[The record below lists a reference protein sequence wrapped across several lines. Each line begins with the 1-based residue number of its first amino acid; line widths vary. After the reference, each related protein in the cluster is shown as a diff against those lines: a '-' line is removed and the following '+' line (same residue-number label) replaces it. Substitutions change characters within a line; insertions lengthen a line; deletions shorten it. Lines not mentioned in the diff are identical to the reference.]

1 MAGIPTTS
9 KPVLNHQG
17 PPCHGLC
24 ECGCCP
30 GKKSTAGFDRN
41 EGQDCANCFACTRIR
56 CQIWSHYVDTPTPSP
71 EPVLDGEEIEL
82 ASDNSSLSSVELVSP
97 QPICASKG
105 CFECNCCILKICD
118 VCPDCSCANFD
129 LLPSLDEIDD
139 MLEAPQS
146 IEDQEMVNL
155 IEESCAEDEDYANE
169 AFECLPD
176 MLRDIEMDNLGWA
189 VPQFPSNESD
199 IDDVEISP
207 TFFHNDMENTI
218 TLCGNDPK

>member
-9 KPVLNHQG
+9 KPVLNYMG

-24 ECGCCP
+24 ECSCCK
-30 GKKSTAGFDRN
+30 GKNNRN
-41 EGQDCANCFACTRIR
+41 ESKDCANCFACTKIR
-56 CQIWSHYVDTPTPSP
+56 CLIWPHLIDTPVATPSP
-71 EPVLDGEEIEL
+71 QTDLDGEEIEL

-97 QPICASKG
+97 KPICASKG
-105 CFECNCCILKICD
+105 CFECNCCILKICEE
-118 VCPDCSCANFD
+118 CPQCSCAHFD
-129 LLPSLDEIDD
+129 IYPSLDEIDE

-146 IEDQEMVNL
+146 IEDQDMVDL
-155 IEESCAEDEDYANE
+155 IEAECAEDEDSARE

-176 MLRDIEMDNLGWA
+176 MLLDIENENLGWA

-199 IDDVEISP
+199 IDDNIEISP

-218 TLCGNDPK
+218 TFCGNDPE